1 MIKNCSQSA
10 HAFTM
15 TGSKFPLEVELDYS
29 ESDNDSESGSESV
42 GVPENGE
49 VYLFPNAEIQ
59 SDSESMDAPIY
70 EEKYL
75 LLD

>member
-42 GVPENGE
+42 GVPKNGE
-49 VYLFPNAEIQ
+49 VNLFPNV
-59 SDSESMDAPIY
+59 
-70 EEKYL
+70 
-75 LLD
+75 